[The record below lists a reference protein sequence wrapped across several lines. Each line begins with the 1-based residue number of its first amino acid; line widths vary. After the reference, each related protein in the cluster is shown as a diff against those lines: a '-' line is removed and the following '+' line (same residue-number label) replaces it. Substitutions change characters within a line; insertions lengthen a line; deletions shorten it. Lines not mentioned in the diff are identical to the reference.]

1 MAVQIE
7 LVGDLVRHIECAS
20 DGWVGVAGSAIR
32 TASNLPFSVI
42 TVRWKVYPL
51 LQCTHCMTS
60 PDSIKQLKKDWLD
73 NLSSKVP
80 TAGDASQ
87 SFVWVRL
94 RVGTSYK
101 DDYVQIA
108 LPWMLIATTDAYD
121 VGNYFERNARAP
133 LDGTSFISGVCSTG

>member
-1 MAVQIE
+1 ME
-7 LVGDLVRHIECAS
+7 SL
-20 DGWVGVAGSAIR
+20 SALAMHALHL
-32 TASNLPFSVI
+32 TA
-42 TVRWKVYPL
+42 
-51 LQCTHCMTS
+51 